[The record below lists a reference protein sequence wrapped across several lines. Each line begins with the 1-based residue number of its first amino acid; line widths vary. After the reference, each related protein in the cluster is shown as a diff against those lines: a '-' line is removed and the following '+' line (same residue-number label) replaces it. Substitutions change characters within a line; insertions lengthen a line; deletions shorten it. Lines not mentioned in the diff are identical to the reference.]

1 MPSARDSA
9 QARLSGRGVPGPM
22 GDREGGA
29 GSGSGGRPG
38 VRNSDGGPL
47 ACARLRYPAHPVASP
62 LAPMSLLR
70 VALILSVVAASTV
83 LHVVPLLAVALL
95 KALLPGRRLRLACNR
110 LLTAIAE
117 SWIAV
122 NNFLID
128 HCSGARL
135 EVAGVGQVQA
145 DGHYL
150 VLANHQSWVDILVLQ
165 KVFNRR
171 IPLMRFFLKR
181 ELIWVP
187 LLGLA
192 WWALDFPFMGRH
204 TRAQIARNP
213 ELGRRDM
220 EATRRA
226 CEKFRDIPVAV
237 MNFVEGTRFTP
248 DKHARQDSPYRHL
261 LKPKS
266 GGVAYVL
273 DAMGDALHGI
283 LDVTIAYPGG
293 RPTLFDLL
301 AGRMRSVRVSVRQRP
316 LPADVPRSGD
326 GDGRAQRARFQQWM
340 NGIWRE
346 KDEEMA
352 RLLESAGGA

>member
-1 MPSARDSA
+1 M
-9 QARLSGRGVPGPM
+9 
-22 GDREGGA
+22 
-29 GSGSGGRPG
+29 
-38 VRNSDGGPL
+38 
-47 ACARLRYPAHPVASP
+47 
-62 LAPMSLLR
+62 
-70 VALILSVVAASTV
+70 TV
-83 LHVVPLLAVALL
+83 LTWLRIAFILLLIAANCLVHVVPVVVLGVVKAV
-95 KALLPGRRLRLACNR
+95 LPFAAVRRACNP
-110 LLTAIAE
+110 LLTGLAE

-122 NNFLID
+122 NTAMM
-128 HCSGARL
+128 GAFTDTGFDVLLDPGADLRR
-135 EVAGVGQVQA
+135 

-171 IPLMRFFLKR
+171 IPLLRFFLKR
-181 ELIWVP
+181 QLFWVP

-226 CEKFRDIPVAV
+226 CEKFRDIPVSV

-248 DKHARQDSPYRHL
+248 QKRARQDSPYRHL

-273 DAMGDALHGI
+273 EAMGDALHGI
-283 LDVTIAYPGG
+283 VDVTIAYPGG
-293 RPTLFDLL
+293 IPTLVDMM
-301 AGRMRSVRVSVRQRP
+301 AGRVPVVHVSVRQRP
-316 LPADVPRSGD
+316 LPREILDADAGD
-326 GDGRAQRARFQQWM
+326 ERARRARFQQWM
-340 NGIWRE
+340 NALWQD
-346 KDEEMA
+346 KDAELA
-352 RLLESAGGA
+352 KLLEGARDTR